1 MKVFSEVKLSGLS
14 RKEIKIDVDYPALV
28 NTGLPLSTVTQ
39 AVSASVF
46 SNPAGIIYK
55 GEKEY
60 RVRTE
65 TDIRNISD
73 IGNISIPEKEGL
85 KLSGIADIYTGEKNK
100 YSYFHSDGN
109 KCIGIEIFKTGDSGL
124 LNTAERIIKNIP
136 LLEEIFK
143 NDFSVSVIDNASE
156 PLKKTLA
163 SLFKAAAA
171 GSFSAVLVLAYIF
184 SSIKTVFI
192 IIMSLPFSLLA
203 VFNFMYFIDI
213 SVNVISL
220 TGLIIGTG
228 MVFDN
233 TIVVT
238 EKMKAEKPK
247 EAEDAGRTALETGLS
262 VTGSTLTTILVFIPL
277 LFISGLTGKLF
288 RDLACVVIA
297 LITASAVVAM
307 TVPPAFYILFDL
319 KNEKTEYTGKYI
331 LKLKSLLRKYH
342 KRKKRNPLIGMLI
355 FTAPLFLVFF
365 LEKEIT
371 PSGYDKKVQAFIA
384 YKPGFSASQYSEL
397 SSLTEKAILESGLAE
412 KVYVRGGIDI
422 QSLQERGMRENDI
435 NRAVFCI
442 TGSRGFKGNSSD
454 FAATLEQFFLKTE
467 TDSELKINDSFLD
480 RITAGNGNFDIILTA
495 SDRKCGLF
503 LISEIKDRF
512 NKSNLSPK
520 ISGNFKKNNPQYILE
535 FRRDGFSSAE
545 LTPFEISRSL
555 YNSVKGSKAAS
566 LDTGEDEETD
576 IVVKYRGKYTDTAE
590 KISALKIPLN
600 EGVFDPD
607 SFTDIRYQEN
617 FSNLTRHNRIP
628 CFYISISPSAGEK
641 KETAALLSEYKNR
654 GIKAAGLSAEKDIIK
669 EIIFLF
675 STALV
680 LIYFFLGA
688 QFESFL
694 IPFYLLLAIPFS
706 ISGSFLLLFAAGQSL
721 NISSFL
727 GILILTGTTV
737 NTAIMLFSEKKNNK
751 CSTAEAAEKRIIP
764 AAASILT
771 TAAALVPAAVQMHN
785 PLQASSAL
793 TLIGG
798 LSAGGFSVLFLYP
811 LIFDRDKKKC
821 SSLKETHTAESL

>member
-1 MKVFSEVKLSGLS
+1 MISARHPVSVIMLYAALSVTGLISLFMLEINLFPDISIPEASVITECEFLPAEDIEKMITIPVENSLSSVKGIKEISSVSKEGISTVRMKLGWNEKADAVSAEIREKIDSVYPVLPFESEKPVLFFINPADSSILTLSVVPVKDRTISEVSRIVETDLKSRLLAIEGVSEVKLSGLS

-73 IGNISIPEKEGL
+73 IGNISMPEKEGL

-203 VFNFMYFIDI
+203 VFNFMYFTDI
-213 SVNVISL
+213 SINVISL

-238 EKMKAEKPK
+238 EKMIAEKPK

-307 TVPPAFYILFDL
+307 TVPPRL
-319 KNEKTEYTGKYI
+319 
-331 LKLKSLLRKYH
+331 
-342 KRKKRNPLIGMLI
+342 
-355 FTAPLFLVFF
+355 
-365 LEKEIT
+365 
-371 PSGYDKKVQAFIA
+371 
-384 YKPGFSASQYSEL
+384 
-397 SSLTEKAILESGLAE
+397 
-412 KVYVRGGIDI
+412 
-422 QSLQERGMRENDI
+422 
-435 NRAVFCI
+435 
-442 TGSRGFKGNSSD
+442 
-454 FAATLEQFFLKTE
+454 
-467 TDSELKINDSFLD
+467 
-480 RITAGNGNFDIILTA
+480 
-495 SDRKCGLF
+495 
-503 LISEIKDRF
+503 
-512 NKSNLSPK
+512 
-520 ISGNFKKNNPQYILE
+520 
-535 FRRDGFSSAE
+535 
-545 LTPFEISRSL
+545 
-555 YNSVKGSKAAS
+555 
-566 LDTGEDEETD
+566 
-576 IVVKYRGKYTDTAE
+576 
-590 KISALKIPLN
+590 
-600 EGVFDPD
+600 
-607 SFTDIRYQEN
+607 
-617 FSNLTRHNRIP
+617 
-628 CFYISISPSAGEK
+628 
-641 KETAALLSEYKNR
+641 
-654 GIKAAGLSAEKDIIK
+654 
-669 EIIFLF
+669 
-675 STALV
+675 
-680 LIYFFLGA
+680 
-688 QFESFL
+688 
-694 IPFYLLLAIPFS
+694 
-706 ISGSFLLLFAAGQSL
+706 
-721 NISSFL
+721 
-727 GILILTGTTV
+727 
-737 NTAIMLFSEKKNNK
+737 
-751 CSTAEAAEKRIIP
+751 
-764 AAASILT
+764 
-771 TAAALVPAAVQMHN
+771 
-785 PLQASSAL
+785 
-793 TLIGG
+793 
-798 LSAGGFSVLFLYP
+798 LYP
-811 LIFDRDKKKC
+811 V
-821 SSLKETHTAESL
+821 